1 MKRKYKGPTPDDFNA
16 AVPIGTE
23 VRYFK
28 RIPADED
35 DIEKDVHAENSI
47 GRYLL
52 TRARE
57 SAVAA
62 LAEMASANVEDL
74 AQMRSLQSQFN
85 HYGDLRLWL
94 ADAIANG
101 DDEKARI
108 EGLMSTPE
116 AREAIE
122 TAFGDPAEIATQ
134 FEDE

>member
-1 MKRKYKGPTPDDFNA
+1 MRSNLEQTLA
-16 AVPIGTE
+16 LARRAIML
-23 VRYFK
+23 
-28 RIPADED
+28 AD

-47 GRYLL
+47 VRYLL

-57 SAVAA
+57 GAVQA
-62 LAEMASANVEDL
+62 LADMATANPDDV
-74 AQMRSLQSQFN
+74 AQMKALQSQFN

-101 DDEKARI
+101 DDERARV

-122 TAFGDPAEIATQ
+122 TAFGDPAEIADQ